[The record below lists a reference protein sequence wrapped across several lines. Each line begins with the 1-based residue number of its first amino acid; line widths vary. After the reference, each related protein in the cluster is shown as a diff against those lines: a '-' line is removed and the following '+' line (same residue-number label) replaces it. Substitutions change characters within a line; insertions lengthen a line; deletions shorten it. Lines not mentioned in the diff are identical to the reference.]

1 MEAGPDARIG
11 NLIGIG
17 LHVGKSAR
25 YSGGRGA
32 CHRDLRDVVASEHRL
47 DDPCHRTALDAMG
60 AGLFRVHRRIGN
72 GLPGRIT
79 IGGRIAIDVAIANCR
94 NRSPEVVMVL
104 RV

>member
-1 MEAGPDARIG
+1 MLVNRRVTPGAV
-11 NLIGIG
+11 G
-17 LHVGKSAR
+17 LVIVI
-25 YSGGRGA
+25 SGMSSLPSTALTIA
-32 CHRDLRDVVASEHRL
+32 CHRA
-47 DDPCHRTALDAMG
+47 ALDAMG
-60 AGLFRVHRRIGN
+60 AGVFRVHRRIGN